1 MGRPIAQEVPMPN
14 EKFTDKAAHLVDE
27 HTEPEHGRKYA
38 TSDAPPSEDELK
50 VEQQQE
56 MADAW
61 TGPGVGAMTGSMG
74 KGLVFGALVGGLI
87 GALIFAPF
95 GFIPIGDVAVGW
107 RILLFAVIGALAG
120 GTAGAMYFGGRMP
133 ELEGET
139 VNADGSPGVGTAARD
154 PGTDD
159 RGRPSA
165 EPASGHERAE
175 PVDDDV
181 R

>member
-1 MGRPIAQEVPMPN
+1 LTAGAIGYGRADRQEVVMPQDRI
-14 EKFTDKAAHLVDE
+14 TDKAEHFVDDL
-27 HTEPEHGRKYA
+27 TEPEHGRKYA
-38 TSDAPPSEDELK
+38 TSDSPPSEGELK

-56 MADAW
+56 MAQAW
-61 TGPGVGAMTGSMG
+61 TGPGVGAMSGSMG

-95 GFIPIGDVAVGW
+95 GFIPVAEVAVGW

-120 GTAGAMYFGGRMP
+120 GTAGAMYLGGRMP

-139 VNADGSPGVGTAARD
+139 VNADGSPGVGTTPRD

-159 RGRPSA
+159 RGRPD
-165 EPASGHERAE
+165 R
-175 PVDDDV
+175 
-181 R
+181 